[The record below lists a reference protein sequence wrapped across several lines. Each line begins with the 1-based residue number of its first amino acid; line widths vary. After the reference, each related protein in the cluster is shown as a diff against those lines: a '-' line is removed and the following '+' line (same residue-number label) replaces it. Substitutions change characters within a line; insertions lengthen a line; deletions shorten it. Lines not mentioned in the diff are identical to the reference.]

1 VIGWARRLA
10 AASVTMVALLTAA
23 PNPASAIASPSPS
36 PSSAPSAA
44 PSATPAP
51 TRTPAPTASA
61 TPSPAG
67 TPTPTAAPAAVPAR
81 SPSPAAS
88 LPTAVPAPTPCAGP
102 STSGCGVKLLV
113 AQVKQRLGDTMARSL
128 VAQAQLSDALT
139 QNARQQQDLR
149 AQVEDSRL
157 KAAKLQA
164 EIQVHDAEIKATQAR
179 IDLERAE
186 IGRLARAEYEQPDST
201 LVRLLRSGSLKGWLV
216 GASDLAAAARRGQQL
231 QNGLEQDLAQ
241 LNQEQST
248 RQSDLE
254 QLTGLQAQQKAD
266 LQKLQALGRQQ
277 QQTAGQLAAK
287 IAATKLELK
296 NVDRQQPALADSLSQ
311 ALDAEVTQ
319 IIDFANQ
326 QAWSDVQLSLQSDP
340 VQAVVQTAAHSTQSR
355 FIWPMPKGQISQGF
369 GPSQLSFE
377 PAFAGFAHF
386 HTGVDIAGPE
396 NDPVLAADDG
406 RVVQAV
412 SGSSGYG
419 NYVVLGH
426 ANGVTTLY
434 GHLNQILVRPGDQ
447 VRQGDTLGLEGST
460 GYSTG
465 PHVHFEVRLNGVPV
479 DPLNYLPAGPP
490 SPIRA

>member
-1 VIGWARRLA
+1 V
-10 AASVTMVALLTAA
+10 
-23 PNPASAIASPSPS
+23 
-36 PSSAPSAA
+36 
-44 PSATPAP
+44 P
-51 TRTPAPTASA
+51 T
-61 TPSPAG
+61 
-67 TPTPTAAPAAVPAR
+67 
-81 SPSPAAS
+81 
-88 LPTAVPAPTPCAGP
+88 PTPCAGP

-113 AQVKQRLGDTMARSL
+113 AQVKQRLGDTMAKSL
-128 VAQAQLSDALT
+128 TAQAQLSDSLA
-139 QNARQQQDLR
+139 QNARQQQELR
-149 AQVEDSRL
+149 TQVEEARV
-157 KAAKLQA
+157 KAAQLQA
-164 EIQVHDAEIKATQAR
+164 DIQAHDAQIKATQAR
-179 IDLERAE
+179 VDLERAE
-186 IGRLARAEYEQPDST
+186 IGRLARAEYEQPDSA

-216 GASDLAAAARRGQQL
+216 GASDLAAAARRGRQL
-231 QNGLEQDLAQ
+231 QSGLEQDLAH
-241 LNQEQST
+241 LNQQQST

-266 LQKLQALGRQQ
+266 LQKLQALGQQQ
-277 QQTAGQLAAK
+277 QQTANQLSAK
-287 IAATKLELK
+287 IAATKQELK
-296 NVDRQQPALADSLSQ
+296 NVDRQQPALADRLSQ

-326 QAWSDVQLSLQSDP
+326 QTWSNVQLSLQSDP
-340 VQAVVQTAAHSTQSR
+340 VQTAVQTAGHSMQSR
-355 FIWPMPKGQISQGF
+355 FIWPMPKGPISQGF

-406 RVVQAV
+406 RVVQAAV
-412 SGSSGYG
+412 GSSGYG

-447 VRQGDTLGLEGST
+447 VRQGDAIGLEGST

-490 SPIRA
+490 SSTRA